1 MSKFLDNNGVL
12 YLWQKIKAAF
22 VAKESGKGLSTN
34 DFTAAYKTKLDGIAT
49 NANAYVHPGH
59 DVWTAP
65 SSDATI
71 TGKVGIGDN
80 AGTKLVLYSYAVDS
94 LGHVTDR
101 KQTTVELKA
110 DLATTTLDGAMS
122 ASDKGKLNG
131 IAAGATANVGT
142 ITGIKMNGSS
152 KGTTGVVDLGTVI
165 TAHQTVKQ
173 DGVTGATVNRFGTC
187 GTAAA
192 TAAKTVDITTG
203 TFALEAGARVSVKF
217 TNANTAG
224 TPTLNVNSKGAKNI
238 FHKGAQITT
247 GGNKALLA
255 GVVDFIYDGTQWH
268 LIGNYVD
275 TDTNTKVTSVGN
287 HYAPSADTDEELA
300 AALSG
305 TAGAYALNTEYTV
318 LTGVKAQRDA
328 KGHVTGLT
336 YTAQKVKDTNT
347 TYSAATQSAN
357 GLMSKDDKKKLD
369 GFGAAST
376 YALKTDLAGLYK
388 YKGSKATYS
397 ALPTSGN
404 TTGDVWDVQSDGM
417 NYAWNGSEWDQL
429 GATFTIDAITNS
441 EIDTIVAS

>member
-1 MSKFLDNNGVL
+1 M
-12 YLWQKIKAAF
+12 
-22 VAKESGKGLSTN
+22 
-34 DFTAAYKTKLDGIAT
+34 
-49 NANAYVHPGH
+49 
-59 DVWTAP
+59 
-65 SSDATI
+65 
-71 TGKVGIGDN
+71 
-80 AGTKLVLYSYAVDS
+80 
-94 LGHVTDR
+94 
-101 KQTTVELKA
+101 
-110 DLATTTLDGAMS
+110 
-122 ASDKGKLNG
+122 
-131 IAAGATANVGT
+131 
-142 ITGIKMNGSS
+142 
-152 KGTTGVVDLGTVI
+152 
-165 TAHQTVKQ
+165 
-173 DGVTGATVNRFGTC
+173 TGATVNRFGTC

-287 HYAPSADTDEELA
+287 HYAPSADTDEELT

-417 NYAWNGSEWDQL
+417 NYAWNGEAWDQL